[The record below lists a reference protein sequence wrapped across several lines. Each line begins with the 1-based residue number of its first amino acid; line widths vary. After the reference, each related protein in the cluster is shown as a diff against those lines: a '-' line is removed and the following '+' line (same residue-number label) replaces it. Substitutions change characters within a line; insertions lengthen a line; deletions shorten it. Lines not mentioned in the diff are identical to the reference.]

1 MAALA
6 VSFGLQFREAF
17 DIAHLKKK
25 KKSLYENHHPRV
37 QSLSDLNVSWSCQHL
52 LYFYGIC
59 DITCFPTILSDCD
72 QWANVLHVWYGDD
85 FRSVY
90 LLDVVHFVYS
100 VQVPLRI
107 LKIMLV
113 MFSNMEKWSRLQIS
127 FCIVCLFDD
136 CVQLYILCFL
146 KNECLPF

>member
-25 KKSLYENHHPRV
+25 IIVWKSSSTCTKPFWSECFLVLPISFV
-37 QSLSDLNVSWSCQHL
+37 FLWDLWYQ
-52 LYFYGIC
+52 F
-59 DITCFPTILSDCD
+59 CFPNILSDCD

-85 FRSVY
+85 FRSVC
-90 LLDVVHFVYS
+90 LLDLVHFVYS
-100 VQVPLRI
+100 VQVPLQI

-113 MFSNMEKWSRLQIS
+113 MFSNVEKWSRLQIS

-136 CVQLYILCFL
+136 CVQLYILCLL